1 MNFKNLKN
9 CRICKEICLFSK
21 NSKLTHKILNLSLI
35 NQEKSLDKQAQK
47 NNLNYKTSFFKIQ
60 ISMDLKI
67 KIIIKFKIT
76 KI

>member
-9 CRICKEICLFSK
+9 CRICKEICLSCK

-35 NQEKSLDKQAQK
+35 NRENCLYKQAQK